1 MVRNWKQWSRS
12 VAFKWIVSYAVIMII
27 PVLISAVVYM
37 QTREIVEY
45 EIRRASNAMLNQVKY
60 VIDNEL
66 KQTEKLAA
74 QLSIDPEI
82 KRFLELGSD
91 TESAHSFQVYQT
103 GQELSK
109 YKALNDFIQGI
120 YIYSNPLNKVL
131 SSETYADAAM
141 FYEVTHR
148 TPPFTYEMWLN
159 AVRDPGRKLYRQM
172 PVMDA
177 GRMGETVVF
186 QQSLT
191 NKGVGRPAGTL
202 MMPINRN
209 KIQHM
214 LENVD
219 WVNQG
224 RIVIMD
230 EHDQVLFQNRQEE
243 TVPAAYLAA
252 SNEAPESIISSLD
265 SDTAR
270 WRYVS
275 VFPADIFWEKA
286 RQIRNLNLLGLLL
299 CCLIGAG
306 GISYFARKNY
316 GPVRELVH
324 VFSRFKKDREGSPTD
339 EYTFIR
345 ENVLAALQ
353 EREEMNIRQDQQL
366 RVLQGYYLSRLLKGQ
381 AEESMSMD
389 EAARIYR
396 MNWKSDQY
404 AVLLFHMEPGQDS
417 GIALDLVQFIVSN
430 IVTDLIGQRHG
441 IHFTDLDGMLGALIN
456 IHPEHAFSWKDDVE
470 EALSE
475 ALEFIGRRYRL
486 AFAAAGSGLQAGLKG
501 IHQGFLQALEAQEFS
516 LLLEE
521 SGFIWYE
528 EIKPEETDYYVSMND
543 EMILINLIKSGELD
557 KATGMIDGLMAHI
570 FGQHA
575 SIDMIRCAMIDLA
588 STMMKSIPPEVRRS
602 PVWEERRPVKRLLA
616 CSTRADFRQE
626 LMEIVTL
633 VCGSVNERLSLASN
647 QGIGSQVEE
656 YVKAHYADDNL
667 SVSQIGAHFGIT
679 PQYVSKLFKEH
690 AGQGL
695 HDFIS
700 QYRIGRAKAHLDQGT
715 SIDETAVKAGFS
727 SSSAF
732 IRVFKKYEGITPG
745 KYKSIQ

>member
-12 VAFKWIVSYAVIMII
+12 VAVKWIVSYAVIMII

-60 VIDNEL
+60 VVDNEL

-82 KRFLELGSD
+82 KRFLELEGD
-91 TESAHSFQVYQT
+91 TEAAHSFQIYQT
-103 GQELSK
+103 GQELSM
-109 YKALNDFIQGI
+109 YKALNDFVQGI

-131 SSETYADAAM
+131 SSETYADAPM

-148 TPPFTYEMWLN
+148 SPGFTYEMWLS
-159 AVRDPGRKLYRQM
+159 AVREPGRKTYRLM
-172 PVMDA
+172 PVTDA
-177 GRMGETVVF
+177 GRMDETVVF
-186 QQSLT
+186 QEALAK
-191 NKGVGRPAGTL
+191 KGESRPAGAL

-209 KIQHM
+209 KILHL

-224 RIVIMD
+224 RIFIMD
-230 EHDQVLFQNRQEE
+230 EQNRILFQNRQGGS
-243 TVPAAYLAA
+243 VPAA
-252 SNEAPESIISSLD
+252 SPGVSDEPDSIVSSLD

-270 WRYVS
+270 WRYIS
-275 VFPADIFWEKA
+275 VFPSDIFWEKA
-286 RQIRNLNLLGLLL
+286 RQIRNLNLLGLLV

-306 GISYFARKNY
+306 VISYFARKNY

-324 VFSRFKKDREGSPTD
+324 VFSRFKKDREESPTD

-381 AEESMSMD
+381 AEEALSAA
-389 EAARIYR
+389 EAAKGYR
-396 MNWKSDQY
+396 LGWKSEEF
-404 AVLLFHMEPGQDS
+404 AVLLFHLEPGQDG
-417 GIALDLVQFIVSN
+417 GIALDLAHFIVSN
-430 IVTDLIGQRHG
+430 IVMDLIGRRHG
-441 IHFTDLDGMLGALIN
+441 IHFADLDGMLAGLIN
-456 IHPEHAFSWKDDVE
+456 IHPEHASAWKDDVE
-470 EALSE
+470 EALAE
-475 ALEFIGRRYRL
+475 ALEFIGGRYRL
-486 AFAAAGSGLQAGLKG
+486 SFTAAGSGRQDGLQG
-501 IHQGFLQALEAQEFS
+501 IHQGFLQALEAREYS

-528 EIKPEETDYYVSMND
+528 AVKPEETDYYVSMND
-543 EMILINLIKSGELD
+543 EMILINLIKSGEQD
-557 KATGMIDGLMAHI
+557 KAVQMLDGLMAQV

-575 SIDMIRCAMIDLA
+575 SIDIIRCAMIDLA
-588 STMMKSIPPEVRRS
+588 STMLKTLPQEARRS
-602 PVWEERRPVKRLLA
+602 AQWEERRPVKRLLA
-616 CSTRADFRQE
+616 CSTRAEFRQV

-633 VCGSVNERLSLASN
+633 VCGRVNEKLSLAAN
-647 QGIGSQVEE
+647 PGVGSQVEE
-656 YVKAHYADDNL
+656 YVKANYADDNL
-667 SVSQIGAHFGIT
+667 SVSMIGAHFGIT

-700 QYRIGRAKAHLDQGT
+700 QYRVTQAKGLLDRG
-715 SIDETAVKAGFS
+715 SPIEETAAKVGFS